1 MTGVQTYRQVV
12 DRRRQLRPVVTT
24 PAPQDSFPYH
34 GYEIFSLSLLM
45 CASPTA
51 RIRSW
56 HDHSLKH
63 RSIAYSNPLSQ
74 DFNMN
79 LCRAATL
86 HSLHASHALA
96 SPGMRSAV
104 KLRTLPMPLSSQR
117 YSYSSGSRLNLS
129 SHDRMM
135 SDAYQTLTTLHRR

>member
-1 MTGVQTYRQVV
+1 MTGVETYRQVV

-56 HDHSLKH
+56 RDARHSLKH

-86 HSLHASHALA
+86 HSLAASHACLLTGNA
-96 SPGMRSAV
+96 LCSEV
-104 KLRTLPMPLSSQR
+104 RTFQLPLSSQR
-117 YSYSSGSRLNLS
+117 FSYSSW
-129 SHDRMM
+129 
-135 SDAYQTLTTLHRR
+135 